1 MAKRFKKIYR
11 ENLKRPEW
19 QRKRLEVMSRDEFT
33 CKLCGDKDTIL
44 NVHHHD
50 YHGKPW
56 EADIEQLITCCEP
69 CHLYVMHNPD
79 VTKIM
84 SVHKFQEDWCTA
96 FIVSCTDRDVLITV
110 ASDRTDTFLFAKQS
124 NILKNIYKLNT
135 SKK

>member
-1 MAKRFKKIYR
+1 MAKRFKKIYN
-11 ENLKRPEW
+11 ENLKHPKW
-19 QRKRLEVMSRDEFT
+19 QKKRLEVMGRDGFA
-33 CKLCGDKDTIL
+33 CKYCGDKDTTL
-44 NVHHHD
+44 NVHHID

-56 EADIEQLITCCEP
+56 ESENKDLITCCEE
-69 CHLYVMHNPD
+69 CHKHVLHNPD
-79 VTKIM
+79 VTEIK
-84 SVHKFQEDWCTA
+84 SVEKFQEDWCTA